1 MLKVLIRL
9 RMQEFMSQLNR
20 RKKRGIAQNL
30 SQGAYAVLMGLVY
43 LFCAFSIFQI
53 FDEIAEPMI
62 RLNAGSLYFGYSS
75 IIGFGLA
82 LIGSVFA
89 TQSQLFEA
97 KDNDTLLSMPIRPSM
112 ILASRMISLYIQ
124 ALLYESIMMIPA
136 GVAWFVHKAPFRVSE
151 FACWFIPTL
160 FVPML
165 AVTVGIIL
173 GWVLAMASSHVRNKS
188 YLQIGVSMVLLF
200 GYFYMFSQ
208 VTSELDGFAAGLK
221 LMTGQTLKAIWP
233 AYQYGLACAGHWGSV
248 LNVILVTTI
257 PLVCAWLFVSRFFF
271 HIVNDH
277 HRAKR
282 VEYVEKKLP
291 VFSPRHALLV
301 RERRRLFSDGSYVLN
316 SALGI
321 LMAPVFTIVFLI
333 FRGDILEVMDKL
345 LAGVSLENVA
355 EHGFFSAIED
365 TGLIAVAVFLCL
377 LATTISITAPSLSL
391 EGKTI
396 WHAGI
401 LPVRGRDFLLAKVK
415 LHLLMCVPVFVVCS
429 TVFQFCLPGSIAAR
443 ILLLISPVMMNVLI
457 ALLGMVM
464 NVLHPRFDWISSQ
477 QCIKR
482 SMPVFVCM
490 LGGFF
495 LIVLSGYVYI
505 QWLADI
511 LNLTQF
517 LAICTVLMA
526 AISAGLFAWLVTGGE
541 KRLNTYFSF

>member
-9 RMQEFMSQLNR
+9 RMQELMSQLNR

-165 AVTVGIIL
+165 AVTVGIVL
-173 GWVLAMASSHVRNKS
+173 GWVLA
-188 YLQIGVSMVLLF
+188 
-200 GYFYMFSQ
+200 
-208 VTSELDGFAAGLK
+208 
-221 LMTGQTLKAIWP
+221 MTGQTLKAIWP

-443 ILLLISPVMMNVLI
+443 LLLLISPVMMNVLI